1 MLSTIA
7 KKFMHHFTPL
17 SYLFITETAFYS
29 GVRVLFRD
37 NVRTY
42 NICVCSI
49 LKLGLAGA
57 YRSVDPHRSCEERGV
72 SQPKR

>member
-29 GVRVLFRD
+29 GVRVLFGD
-37 NVRTY
+37 NV
-42 NICVCSI
+42 
-49 LKLGLAGA
+49 
-57 YRSVDPHRSCEERGV
+57 
-72 SQPKR
+72 